1 MTDAHDRLKEARR
14 MAGFPTPTNAAR
26 AMGVGASTYLSHEN
40 KSRGVRLP
48 ALARYAKFYRV
59 NLDWLVTGKGAARGP
74 SPLRRV
80 MLHGFVR
87 GGAQIEEVA
96 PESFMTQ
103 PDFIE
108 LWQEGRIGALEVEGD
123 SMWPRFMAGEYIL
136 FELTP
141 RRPAELL
148 GEYAIVQTLDGR
160 RMIKILQAGR
170 SEGRFRLES
179 HKAAPIEDIELLAAW
194 RYCGC
199 VPPAALSAPLDEEAS
214 TSARSIA
221 SRKKAT

>member
-1 MTDAHDRLKEARR
+1 MDELHERLRQARQLASFDKATD
-14 MAGFPTPTNAAR
+14 AAR

-40 KSRGVRLP
+40 GSRGVRLP
-48 ALARYAKFYRV
+48 ALERYAKFFKV
-59 NLDWLVTGKGAARGP
+59 NLNWLVTGKGAARGP

-96 PESFMTQ
+96 PEMFMTQ

-108 LWQEGRIGALEVEGD
+108 LWQEGQIGALEVEGD

-141 RRPAELL
+141 RKPADLV

-179 HKAAPIEDIELLAAW
+179 HKAAPIEDVELLAAW

-199 VPPAALSAPLDEEAS
+199 VPKSALAEPAVEATSAVSIARRSAS
-214 TSARSIA
+214 T
-221 SRKKAT
+221 